1 MTNTIIPW
9 DQAYPV
15 GSRIRILERAR
26 NHPSYDTWNQRVKDL
41 IGTEQIIVGYF
52 FGPEG
57 VEYLTN
63 VSPSFSPIFAH
74 RCVRRITRPKVRL
87 TKQEVAESFGIDINT
102 MEIRE

>member
-74 RCVRRITRPKVRL
+74 RCVQPFTQL
-87 TKQEVAESFGIDINT
+87 TKQEIADKFGLDINQIT
-102 MEIRE
+102 ILK